1 VDQQEPMATSPPTTA
16 EAALSEA
23 DIIARNLARLFEE
36 RRIQMGRKVPREDV
50 AEYASKIVGESVT
63 RWWVS
68 RLLNGDVTAPD
79 PARLNAVAQYFGKSA
94 SYLRARDPDA
104 IDHDGE
110 REKMVE
116 EWREIA
122 EMAEDLGAHGLN
134 LRQLH
139 ELSPDDLGIVRSL
152 VERLVATHN
161 EHRPGG

>member
-1 VDQQEPMATSPPTTA
+1 VDQQEPTATSPPTA
-16 EAALSEA
+16 ETALSEA
-23 DIIARNLARLFEE
+23 DIIARNLTRLFEE
-36 RRIQMGRKVPREDV
+36 RRTEVGRKVPREDV

-63 RWWVS
+63 RFWVS
-68 RLLNGDVTAPD
+68 RLLNGDITAPD
-79 PARLNAVAQYFGKSA
+79 PARLDAVAQYFGKTA

-104 IDHDGE
+104 IAHDGE
-110 REKMVE
+110 RDKMVE

-161 EHRPGG
+161 EHRGG